1 MRIVEF
7 VVAVVALIAL
17 FGWLVGR
24 PHTLESLERA
34 KPQAGAARDAAPTGD
49 SMASAHDTIDD
60 SGKGDD

>member
-24 PHTLESLERA
+24 PHTLESLERS
-34 KPQAGAARDAAPTGD
+34 KPHAGATHDAAQAGDDASEAAGGD
-49 SMASAHDTIDD
+49 
-60 SGKGDD
+60 GD

>member
-24 PHTLESLERA
+24 PHTLESLQRQDTPDDITHVDPRQGA
-34 KPQAGAARDAAPTGD
+34 DRDVGAHDDAGAN
-49 SMASAHDTIDD
+49 DD
-60 SGKGDD
+60 